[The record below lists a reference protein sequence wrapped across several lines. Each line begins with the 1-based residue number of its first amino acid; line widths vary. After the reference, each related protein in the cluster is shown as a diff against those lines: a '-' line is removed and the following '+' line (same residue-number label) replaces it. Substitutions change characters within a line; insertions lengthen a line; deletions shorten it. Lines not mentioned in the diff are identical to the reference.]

1 MHGAT
6 LRRHF
11 LRVLA
16 MTGTGLVFGRWNGAH
31 LVQAAQQE
39 KTRAS
44 SHEDEDAKG
53 EEVTAVEDLMREHGV
68 LRRALLVYT
77 AAAGK
82 LRSDPATVAP
92 EVLQKTAKL
101 FRAFGEEY
109 HEKKLEETHIFP
121 AVKRA
126 GGPAASLPD
135 ILITQHQRG
144 WEITDYILAV
154 TQGAKGGAGNAEPL
168 AQALDS
174 FVLMYRQH
182 AAREDTNTLLVYVND
197 CFGDWSANAG
207 KLTDHALAGRAPDAV
222 EPIVPRE
229 DDPFVIKARH
239 SIFYQTQVEYLLR
252 QEGVGRIT
260 LIGQVTEQCV
270 LYSALD
276 GYVRH
281 FEVAVAP
288 EAVAH
293 IREDL
298 AEASLR
304 MMETNMHAELVS
316 ASRSAV

>member
-1 MHGAT
+1 VST
-6 LRRHF
+6 
-11 LRVLA
+11 
-16 MTGTGLVFGRWNGAH
+16 
-31 LVQAAQQE
+31 
-39 KTRAS
+39 S
-44 SHEDEDAKG
+44 STHDALIVVDMLNRYEHEDSDQLAESVRERVPA
-53 EEVTAVEDLMREHGV
+53 MR
-68 LRRALLVYT
+68 RMI
-77 AAAGK
+77 
-82 LRSDPATVAP
+82 D
-92 EVLQKTAKL
+92 
-101 FRAFGEEY
+101 
-109 HEKKLEETHIFP
+109 
-121 AVKRA
+121 
-126 GGPAASLPD
+126 
-135 ILITQHQRG
+135 
-144 WEITDYILAV
+144 
-154 TQGAKGGAGNAEPL
+154 
-168 AQALDS
+168 
-174 FVLMYRQH
+174 

-260 LIGQVTEQCV
+260 LIGQVTEQCI